1 MEASIVY
8 KNVIYRI
15 VSIGTAE
22 VNRWKRKPTLTFSKK
37 YCQAQYYLKKKRKKK
52 VSAQLRNGSL
62 QETSIINIRKY

>member
-37 YCQAQYYLKKKRKKK
+37 YCQAQYYLKKKKEEKRF
-52 VSAQLRNGSL
+52 LRNSEMTHFRRHGW
-62 QETSIINIRKY
+62 

>member
-1 MEASIVY
+1 MAASIVY

-37 YCQAQYYLKKKRKKK
+37 YCQAQYHLKKKKEKGFCVTQK
-52 VSAQLRNGSL
+52 
-62 QETSIINIRKY
+62 

>member
-37 YCQAQYYLKKKRKKK
+37 YCQAQYHLKKKERKRF
-52 VSAQLRNGSL
+52 LRNS
-62 QETSIINIRKY
+62 EMTHFRRHRW

>member
-22 VNRWKRKPTLTFSKK
+22 VNRWKRKPTPTFSKK
-37 YCQAQYYLKKKRKKK
+37 YCQAQYYLKKKRKKRF
-52 VSAQLRNGSL
+52 LRNS
-62 QETSIINIRKY
+62 EMAHFRRHR

>member
-37 YCQAQYYLKKKRKKK
+37 YCQAQYHLKKKRKKK
-52 VSAQLRNGSL
+52 VSA
-62 QETSIINIRKY
+62 

>member
-37 YCQAQYYLKKKRKKK
+37 YCQAQYYLKKKKRRKK
-52 VSAQLRNGSL
+52 VSA
-62 QETSIINIRKY
+62 

>member
-22 VNRWKRKPTLTFSKK
+22 VNRWKRKPALTFSKK
-37 YCQAQYYLKKKRKKK
+37 YCQAQYHFKKKKEKGFCVTQK
-52 VSAQLRNGSL
+52 
-62 QETSIINIRKY
+62 

>member
-37 YCQAQYYLKKKRKKK
+37 YCQAQYHLKKKKERKRF
-52 VSAQLRNGSL
+52 LRNS
-62 QETSIINIRKY
+62 EMTHFRRHRW

>member
-37 YCQAQYYLKKKRKKK
+37 YCQAQYYLKKKKKK
-52 VSAQLRNGSL
+52 KKGFCVTQ
-62 QETSIINIRKY
+62 K

>member
-37 YCQAQYYLKKKRKKK
+37 YCQALYHLKKKKKEK
-52 VSAQLRNGSL
+52 GFCVTQ
-62 QETSIINIRKY
+62 K

>member
-37 YCQAQYYLKKKRKKK
+37 YCQAQYYFKKKKERKRF
-52 VSAQLRNGSL
+52 LRNS
-62 QETSIINIRKY
+62 EMTHFRRHRW

>member
-37 YCQAQYYLKKKRKKK
+37 YCQAQYYLKKKGKKRF
-52 VSAQLRNGSL
+52 LRNS
-62 QETSIINIRKY
+62 EMTHFRRHR